1 MTEEQLKSLIDILKQ
16 VSHLEGV
23 ECHNCLENNLN
34 VELLY
39 SNIDLYLAVGMLAEL
54 LEKNII
60 TLDISNNVQ
69 DPLKKRIDYFYRL
82 LNSNLKDKKD
92 LK

>member
-16 VSHLEGV
+16 VSHLQGI
-23 ECHNCLENNLN
+23 ECHNCLENNLD
-34 VELLY
+34 VDLLY

-54 LEKNII
+54 LE
-60 TLDISNNVQ
+60 NNVITFNIS
-69 DPLKKRIDYFYRL
+69 DNITDSLKQRINYFYKL
-82 LNSNLKDKKD
+82 LNSNLNSKKD